1 MRVGHVG
8 PLGNKLLQDFRRKS
22 KTGDVNNFSLFRMF
36 STYVGSNAKEL
47 MEGSGTVS
55 IDRSLGSDYDK

>member
-8 PLGNKLLQDFRRKS
+8 PLGNKLLQDFRRKN
-22 KTGDVNNFSLFRMF
+22 KTGDLNNFSLFRMF
-36 STYVGSNAKEL
+36 STYLGSNQKEL
-47 MEGSGTVS
+47 MEGSGSVS